1 MPLSFLPPQKRQGEV
16 WAVPGHV
23 RWWSHERCHFP
34 RSRELHLEA
43 VWEIIRVSS
52 VPLRARL
59 DGDGRVSLNMM
70 LRQ

>member
-1 MPLSFLPPQKRQGEV
+1 M
-16 WAVPGHV
+16 PGHV

>member
-1 MPLSFLPPQKRQGEV
+1 MPPSFLPPQKRQGEV
-16 WAVPGHV
+16 WAVPG
-23 RWWSHERCHFP
+23 RAWWWSHERRCFP

-43 VWEIIRVSS
+43 VWEIIWVSS

-59 DGDGRVSLNMM
+59 DGDGRISLNMM